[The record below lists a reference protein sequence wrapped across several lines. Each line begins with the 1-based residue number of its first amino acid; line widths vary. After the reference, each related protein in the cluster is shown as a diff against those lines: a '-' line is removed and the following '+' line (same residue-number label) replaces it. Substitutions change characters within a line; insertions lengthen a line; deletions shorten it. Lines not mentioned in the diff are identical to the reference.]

1 MIKNSLKNTEND
13 LTEND
18 LFELGEKTEMFSG
31 SDISILVRDACFQ
44 QVRLI

>member
-18 LFELGEKTEMFSG
+18 LFELGEKTEIYYYIKES
-31 SDISILVRDACFQ
+31 L
-44 QVRLI
+44 